1 MITKDKALAKFAELT
16 AEIEA
21 LRIEAK
27 KLDEA
32 ADNEWGVAHT
42 ANDET
47 VKYGKELAAAHAEA
61 KALGHE
67 VSYFPKVTTA
77 LAIAY
82 INWRHFKDS
91 YAAADL
97 RWHGFVKAAGK
108 VHRTIDAKKRS
119 LAKAKAAIG

>member
-21 LRIEAK
+21 LRVEAK
-27 KLDEA
+27 KLNNA
-32 ADNEWGVAHT
+32 ADIEWGVAHT
-42 ANDET
+42 AGDEAA
-47 VKYGKELAAAHAEA
+47 KYGKELSAAHAEA

-67 VSYFPKVTTA
+67 VSSSPNVTTA

-91 YAAADL
+91 YEAADL
-97 RWHGFVKAAGK
+97 RWHGFVKG
-108 VHRTIDAKKRS
+108 VGRIHRTIDAKNRS
-119 LAKAKAAIG
+119 LATAKAAIG